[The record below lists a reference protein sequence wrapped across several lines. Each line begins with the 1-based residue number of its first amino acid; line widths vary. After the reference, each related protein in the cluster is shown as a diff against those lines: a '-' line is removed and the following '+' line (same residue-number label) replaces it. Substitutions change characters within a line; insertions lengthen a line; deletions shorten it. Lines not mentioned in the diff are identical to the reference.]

1 MMAAVTSGQG
11 AGTIRLA
18 GPRGRWVLA
27 AAVLGSS
34 LALLDSTVVNVALPT
49 IGRDLGAS
57 LAGLQWTVTGYTLSL
72 AGLIL
77 LGGSLGDRAGR
88 RPYVDGHRGRGA
100 DAWIAGGYPGEF
112 RAGRAAA
119 GCRRVVRTGRRS
131 GCAR

>member
-49 IGRDLGAS
+49 IGRDLGTS
-57 LAGLQWTVTGYTLSL
+57 LAGLQWTVTAYTLTL

-77 LGGSLGDRAGR
+77 LGG
-88 RPYVDGHRGRGA
+88 
-100 DAWIAGGYPGEF
+100 
-112 RAGRAAA
+112 
-119 GCRRVVRTGRRS
+119 
-131 GCAR
+131 